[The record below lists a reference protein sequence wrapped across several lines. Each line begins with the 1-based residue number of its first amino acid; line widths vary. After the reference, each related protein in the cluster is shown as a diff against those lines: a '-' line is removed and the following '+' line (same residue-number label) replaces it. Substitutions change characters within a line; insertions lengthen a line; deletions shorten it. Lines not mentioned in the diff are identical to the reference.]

1 VPRLS
6 ARQEHL
12 VATAVL
18 ALVVCAYFLPLF
30 RGEQLSQG
38 HHLYTMRP
46 WSAEAPAGFD
56 FVSRAGE
63 GDQAFQFRPLLHVAR
78 EQVRDGHLPLWN
90 PYSYGG
96 NPLFGDMQTAL
107 VYPPTWLAFVL
118 PVDDAWTW
126 MSMIKLLVAGLG
138 AYFLARRFR
147 AGLGGGLVAGCVY
160 MLSASMIYWLQ
171 APISNVYSLLPWLL
185 LASDRVYR
193 RPGAPRVA
201 ALALLAGLAVLGGHP
216 ESSVLSVSA
225 AAVYVGV
232 LALLDR
238 GRAARERAVAIGQ
251 WVAAHALGAAI
262 AAIAVLP
269 FLEAFQG
276 SLTEEIH
283 GHGAQHLPAWAGLV
297 WAMPGIFGDGRP
309 AVYGFDTY
317 TPIAAYAGVVTL
329 LLAGIAAVRLRRH
342 PATVALG
349 AVALVA
355 LMLAFWVPPVS
366 WIADVLPVYS
376 QSNLFG
382 RLNFVVALV
391 LAVGAGVGAASLA
404 RRPLPARG
412 VGAALGALLG
422 AVCVYILV
430 DHFTGTLWSPRSV
443 EVDAFARFLV
453 FAALGGVCIAVLGR
467 VRHPLVFAIPIAVVV
482 ADLAWFHGYNA
493 VLPEREQVPPATPA
507 LKALERRPQSYRINV
522 IRSPDS
528 LMLPPN
534 TFANYGFE
542 SVEGY
547 DYPQSLRW
555 FEFSR
560 DVLGHVGPDI
570 ERRLARGAPSPSA
583 LRALRMM
590 NVRYHVA
597 DPGTPLP
604 DPAMRTL
611 YDGGDARIFEDREA
625 LPRAYTV
632 PAVRRMPGGA
642 ARRELAAGG
651 LDPRREALV
660 PPDAELPADLA
671 DDGPVAADTSGF
683 GPARTVR
690 TAPDRVRVTGVTGPS
705 WLVLANA
712 YSPHWE
718 AEVDGRRATVRP
730 TNFAAMGVGLEPG
743 SHVVTFRL
751 ARGSFWAGAVIS
763 AIALLVVV
771 LLWLDAPARLRR
783 RAERR

>member
-12 VATAVL
+12 VATGVL
-18 ALVVCAYFLPLF
+18 ALILCAYFFPLF

-46 WSAEAPAGFD
+46 WSAEAPLGFD
-56 FVSRAGE
+56 VVSRAGE

-96 NPLFGDMQTAL
+96 NPLWGDMQTAL
-107 VYPPTWLAFVL
+107 AYPLTWLTFLL
-118 PVDDAWTW
+118 PIDDAWSW

-147 AGLGGGLVAGCVY
+147 AGLGGGLVAGCAY

-185 LASDRVYR
+185 VASDRLYR

-201 ALALLAGLAVLGGHP
+201 ALGLVAGVLVLGGHP
-216 ESSVLSVSA
+216 ESTVLSVSA

-232 LALLDR
+232 MALLDR
-238 GRAARERAVAIGQ
+238 GRAARERVLAIGQ
-251 WVAAHALGAAI
+251 WVAAHALGACL
-262 AAIAVLP
+262 AAVAVVP
-269 FLEAFQG
+269 FFEAFQG
-276 SLTEEIH
+276 SLTESIH

-317 TPIAAYAGVVTL
+317 TPIAAYTGVVTL

-349 AVALVA
+349 AVAVLA

-376 QSNLFG
+376 KSNLIG

-391 LAVGAGVGAASLA
+391 LAVGAGVGVASLA
-404 RRPLPARG
+404 RRPLRPRA
-412 VGAALGALLG
+412 VLVSLAVLLG
-422 AVCVYILV
+422 AVGAYLV
-430 DHFTGTLWSPRSV
+430 IDHFTGTLWSPHSV

-453 FAALGGVCIAVLGR
+453 FVALGAVCLVVLGR
-467 VRHPLVFAIPIAVVV
+467 VRHPLVLAIPIAVVV
-482 ADLAWFHGYNA
+482 ADLAWFHGYNVVA
-493 VLPEREQVPPATPA
+493 PAREQEPPATPG
-507 LKALERRPQSYRINV
+507 LKALERRPGPYRINV

-534 TFANYGFE
+534 TFANYGIE
-542 SVEGY
+542 AVEGY

-555 FEFSR
+555 FEFSHA
-560 DVLGHVGPDI
+560 VLGHVGPDI
-570 ERRLARGAPSPSA
+570 ERRLARGPPTPAA

-611 YDGGDARIFEDREA
+611 YEGSDARIFEDRLA
-625 LPRAYTV
+625 LPRAYVV
-632 PAVRRMPGGA
+632 PA
-642 ARRELAAGG
+642 ARRVSDGEALRTLAGG
-651 LDPRREALV
+651 RLDPRTEALV
-660 PPDAELPADLA
+660 PTDAAAAPHGAPAPLR
-671 DDGPVAADTSGF
+671 
-683 GPARTVR
+683 PARVESPS
-690 TAPDRVRVTGVTGPS
+690 PDETRVRVGNGPAG
-705 WLVLANA
+705 WLVLADA
-712 YSPHWE
+712 YSPHWK
-718 AEVDGRRATVRP
+718 AEIDGRDATVRP
-730 TNFAAMGVGLEPG
+730 TNFAAMGVGLGPG
-743 SHVVTFRL
+743 PHVVTFRL
-751 ARGSFWAGAVIS
+751 DRHSFWTGAALTGLALF
-763 AIALLVVV
+763 AIVV
-771 LLWLDAPARLRR
+771 LLLEVPARVRR
-783 RAERR
+783 RRGGAVERR

>member
-1 VPRLS
+1 MPRLS

-12 VATAVL
+12 VATVVL
-18 ALVVCAYFLPLF
+18 ALILCAYFLPVL
-30 RGEQLSQG
+30 GGDQISQG

-46 WSAEAPAGFD
+46 WSAEAPQGLD

-107 VYPPTWLAFVL
+107 AYPLTWLTFAL

-185 LASDRVYR
+185 VASDRLYR

-201 ALALLAGLAVLGGHP
+201 ALALTAGLVVLGGHP

-225 AAVYVGV
+225 AAVYMGV

-238 GRAARERAVAIGQ
+238 ARAGRERA
-251 WVAAHALGAAI
+251 AALGGWLAALALGAAV
-262 AAIAVLP
+262 AAVAALP

-309 AVYGFDTY
+309 GVYGFDTY

-329 LLAGIAAVRLRRH
+329 LLAGVAAVRLRRH
-342 PATVALG
+342 AATVALG
-349 AVALVA
+349 AVAVVA
-355 LMLAFWVPPVS
+355 LMLAFSIPPVS

-376 QSNLFG
+376 KSNLFG
-382 RLNFVVALV
+382 RLNFVIALV

-404 RRPLPARG
+404 RRPLPTRG
-412 VGAALGALLG
+412 VAAGLGALLG
-422 AVCVYILV
+422 AVGVYILI

-443 EVDAFARFLV
+443 EVDAFVRFLV

-467 VRHPLVFAIPIAVVV
+467 VRHPLVFLVPIAVVV

-493 VLPEREQVPPATPA
+493 VLPEREQVPPATA
-507 LKALERRPQSYRINV
+507 GLKALEGRPGPYRINV

-534 TFANYGFE
+534 TFANYGLE
-542 SVEGY
+542 AVEGY

-570 ERRLARGAPSPSA
+570 ERRLARGAPSKAA
-583 LRALRMM
+583 LTALRMM

-611 YDGGDARIFEDREA
+611 YDGGDARIFEDPEA
-625 LPRAYTV
+625 LPRAYVV
-632 PAVRRMPGGA
+632 PSVRTERYRA
-642 ARRELAAGG
+642 ALDAIADEK
-651 LDPRREALV
+651 LDPRLEALV
-660 PPDAELPADLA
+660 SPEATARPPTRPGTPRPARVDSPA
-671 DDGPVAADTSGF
+671 PDEVRVNVPA
-683 GPARTVR
+683 GPA
-690 TAPDRVRVTGVTGPS
+690 G

-712 YSPHWE
+712 YSPHWT
-718 AEVDGRRATVRP
+718 AEIDGHDAEVRP
-730 TNFAAMGVGLEPG
+730 TNFAAMGVGLGPG
-743 SHVVTFRL
+743 AHVVTFRL
-751 ARGSFWAGAVIS
+751 ERGSFWTGA
-763 AIALLVVV
+763 AITGLGLVAIV
-771 LLWLDAPARLRR
+771 LLWLDVPARVRR
-783 RAERR
+783 RAARR

>member
-1 VPRLS
+1 MPQLT

-12 VATAVL
+12 VATVVL
-18 ALVVCAYFLPLF
+18 ALILCAYFLPVL
-30 RGEQLSQG
+30 GGDQISQG

-46 WSAEAPAGFD
+46 WSAAAPPGFD

-96 NPLFGDMQTAL
+96 NPLLGDMQTAL
-107 VYPPTWLAFVL
+107 AYPLTWLAFLL

-126 MSMIKLLVAGLG
+126 MCLIKLLVAGLG

-147 AGLGGGLVAGCVY
+147 AGLGGGLVAGSVY

-185 LASDRVYR
+185 LTSDRLYR
-193 RPGAPRVA
+193 RPGAPRAA
-201 ALALLAGLAVLGGHP
+201 ALALTAGLVVLGGHP

-238 GRAARERAVAIGQ
+238 GRAARERAAVVAQ
-251 WVAAHALGAAI
+251 WVGAHVLGAGL
-262 AAIAVLP
+262 AAVAALP

-276 SLTEEIH
+276 SLTESIH
-283 GHGAQHLPAWAGLV
+283 GTGAQHLPAWAGLV

-329 LLAGIAAVRLRRH
+329 LLAGVAAVRLRRH
-342 PATVALG
+342 PATVALA
-349 AVALVA
+349 AVAVVA
-355 LMLAFWVPPVS
+355 LMLAFWIPPAS

-376 QSNLFG
+376 KSNLFG

-391 LAVGAGVGAASLA
+391 LAVGAGVGAASL
-404 RRPLPARG
+404 RRRALPPRAA
-412 VGAALGALLG
+412 GAALGVLLG
-422 AVCVYILV
+422 AVTLYILI

-443 EVDAFARFLV
+443 EVDAFARFLA
-453 FAALGGVCIAVLGR
+453 FAALGGICLAVLGR
-467 VRHPLVFAIPIAVVV
+467 VRHPLVLVLPIAVVV

-493 VLPEREQVPPATPA
+493 VLPERDQVPPATPA
-507 LKALERRPQSYRINV
+507 LKALERRPGPYRINV

-534 TFANYGFE
+534 TFANYGLE

-560 DVLGHVGPDI
+560 DVLGHVGPDV
-570 ERRLARGAPSPSA
+570 ERRLARGAPSRAA
-583 LRALRMM
+583 LTALRMM

-604 DPAMRTL
+604 TPGMRTL
-611 YDGGDARIFEDREA
+611 YDGGDARVFEDRHA
-625 LPRAYTV
+625 LPRAYVV
-632 PAVRRMPGGA
+632 PYVRHATRDQA
-642 ARRELAAGG
+642 LRALADGR
-651 LDPRREALV
+651 LDPSTEALV
-660 PPDAELPADLA
+660 PRDA
-671 DDGPVAADTSGF
+671 
-683 GPARTVR
+683 
-690 TAPDRVRVTGVTGPS
+690 TAPASRGGEAHLRPAHVDSPSPDERRVLVGNGEGG
-705 WLVLANA
+705 WLVLADA
-712 YSPHWE
+712 YSPHWT
-718 AEVDGRRATVRP
+718 AEVDGRPARVRP
-730 TNFAAMGVGLEPG
+730 TNFAAMGVRLASGG
-743 SHVVTFRL
+743 HVVTFRL
-751 ARGSFWAGAVIS
+751 ERGSFRAGAVIS
-763 AIALLVVV
+763 ALALLVIV
-771 LLWLDAPARLRR
+771 LLWLDVPARVRR
-783 RAERR
+783 RTARR